1 VSPAA
6 LPQELR
12 SAACCGRRR
21 PLARPPR
28 VLAWP
33 PPAAAQE
40 PRRCGGERSAVADG
54 ARPAGCRVEP
64 WATAAPPASSDPREQ
79 EATAGRRRMP
89 DGEGRGEPRG
99 GGRGARRR
107 GKSGS
112 RDAGWGLGSVGRR
125 KEDDAAAACLGYG
138 GCVAVDRVCFHLF
151 LGLTWADVRAV

>member
-1 VSPAA
+1 MSPAA

-64 WATAAPPASSDPREQ
+64 RATAAPPASSDPREQ
-79 EATAGRRRMP
+79 EATAGRRRMGKVGASRGP
-89 DGEGRGEPRG
+89 RGEASGEVWKPRCGMGIGECRSAEGRRCGCCLL
-99 GGRGARRR
+99 
-107 GKSGS
+107 
-112 RDAGWGLGSVGRR
+112 GLRWM
-125 KEDDAAAACLGYG
+125 
-138 GCVAVDRVCFHLF
+138 CFHLG